1 MIVYL
6 PDNEPFYRGHAEA
19 RTPHAATDT
28 TAFIHAEEAK
38 MVEFIRGADVL
49 IGDAQ
54 YDAEEYQA
62 HLGWGHGSVDDLV
75 TLALRGQVK
84 RLYLFHHDPEH
95 DDAKVARMVEHARK
109 LVAAQDG
116 RLVVE
121 GAREGEQFELTG
133 PRG

>member
-1 MIVYL
+1 
-6 PDNEPFYRGHAEA
+6 
-19 RTPHAATDT
+19 
-28 TAFIHAEEAK
+28 

-109 LVAAQDG
+109 LVAAQNG